1 MADQDVTLEIPNA
14 SPSRDTPGREAFRE
28 DPHAHPWHTLV
39 QRLNTKADM
48 LTMGERIAYGS
59 DSALM
64 REAAAEIQRL
74 RDWDN
79 KWREYSID
87 LQRIIEALCSGREIP
102 KPETTA
108 QHHYE
113 MAVRYRAAL
122 SKATPQGGED
132 ER

>member
-1 MADQDVTLEIPNA
+1 MVNEDLTATD
-14 SPSRDTPGREAFRE
+14 RYEAGVDSAGVRAE
-28 DPHAHPWHTLV
+28 AKHAHPWHTIV
-39 QRLNTKADM
+39 QRLKTKADM

-64 REAAAEIQRL
+64 REAAAEIERL
-74 RDWDN
+74 RDWDR
-79 KWREYSID
+79 KWCEYSID

-113 MAVRYRAAL
+113 MAVKYRATL
-122 SKATPQGGED
+122 PTPPHGGSD
-132 ER
+132 D

>member
-1 MADQDVTLEIPNA
+1 MTDHLPTP
-14 SPSRDTPGREAFRE
+14 SPSRDTPGREASRE
-28 DPHAHPWHTLV
+28 DPRAHPWHTLV
-39 QRLNTKADM
+39 QRLNTKAGM

-79 KWREYSID
+79 KWCEYSID

-102 KPETTA
+102 VPTSQA
-108 QHHYE
+108 RHHYE
-113 MAVRYRAAL
+113 MAARFRA
-122 SKATPQGGED
+122 SSPTPPQETGH